1 MRILVAEDEKDLNR
15 LIAEALE
22 EAGYSVDRCYDGGEA
37 LDFIDCAEY
46 DAAVLDILM
55 PVKSGRE
62 VVREMRERGL
72 STPVLFLTALD
83 GIDDRVA
90 GLDDGADDY
99 LVKPFAFPEL
109 LARLRAITRKYSQV
123 KSTVLTVADLTLDT
137 AAHKVERGGHEIKL
151 SAKEFAILEYLMRNK
166 GATLSR
172 DKIENNAWN
181 YGYEGG
187 SNVVDV
193 YISYLRRKIDDG
205 FDQKLIR
212 TVRGAGWMIKEPE

>member
-15 LIAEALE
+15 LISEALE
-22 EAGYSVDRCYDGGEA
+22 DAGYSVDRCYNGGEA
-37 LDFIDCAEY
+37 LDFIDCTEY

-55 PVKSGRE
+55 PVKSGRD
-62 VVREMRERGL
+62 VVREMRARGI

-109 LARLRAITRKYSQV
+109 LARLRAITRKYSKV
-123 KSTVLTVADLTLDT
+123 KSAVITVGDVTLDT
-137 AAHKVERGGHEIKL
+137 AAHTVTRGGREIKL

-166 GATLSR
+166 GVPLSR

-205 FDQKLIR
+205 FDDKLIR

>member
-15 LIAEALE
+15 LISEALE
-22 EAGYSVDRCYDGGEA
+22 GAGYSVDRCYDGGEA

-55 PVKSGRE
+55 PVKSGRD
-62 VVREMRERGL
+62 VVREMRARGI

-109 LARLRAITRKYSQV
+109 LARLRAITRKYAKV
-123 KSTVLTVADLTLDT
+123 KSTRLTAGDLTLDT
-137 AAHKVERGGHEIKL
+137 ANHTVMRGGREIKL
-151 SAKEFAILEYLMRNK
+151 SAKEFAILEYLLRNK
-166 GATLSR
+166 GTALSR

-193 YISYLRRKIDDG
+193 YISYLRRKVDDG
-205 FDQKLIR
+205 FDKKLIH

>member
-15 LIAEALE
+15 LISEALE

-46 DAAVLDILM
+46 DAAVLDVLM
-55 PVKSGRE
+55 PVKSGRD
-62 VVREMRERGL
+62 VVREMRARGI

-109 LARLRAITRKYSQV
+109 LARLRAITRKYAKV
-123 KSTVLTVADLTLDT
+123 KSTRLTAGDLTLDT
-137 AAHKVERGGHEIKL
+137 ANHTVTRGGREIKL
-151 SAKEFAILEYLMRNK
+151 SAKEFAILEYLLRNK
-166 GATLSR
+166 GAALSR

-193 YISYLRRKIDDG
+193 YISYLRRKVDDG
-205 FDQKLIR
+205 FERKLIH

>member
-15 LIAEALE
+15 LISEALE

-37 LDFIDCAEY
+37 LDFLDCAKY

-62 VVREMRERGL
+62 VVREMRARGN

-83 GIDDRVA
+83 SVDDRVA

-109 LARLRAITRKYSQV
+109 LARVRAVSRKYSPV
-123 KSTVLTVADLTLDT
+123 KTTRLSVCDLTLDA
-137 AAHKVERGGHEIKL
+137 AAHTVERGGREIKL
-151 SAKEFAILEYLMRNK
+151 STKEFAILEYLMRNK
-166 GATLSR
+166 GTALSR

-205 FDQKLIR
+205 FEQKLIR